1 MENRQ
6 YNTEQSNIVIMFYRN
21 VCVGVVL
28 TLLFWIGLG
37 SREKLIPDELVDP
50 LKKSIANVK
59 SAKNISTAAAAAIA
73 AKATSAA
80 PAPATTATATT
91 T

>member
-50 LKKSIANVK
+50 LKKSIVNVK
-59 SAKNISTAAAAAIA
+59 SAKNAAATAAAAIA
-73 AKATSAA
+73 AK
-80 PAPATTATATT
+80 TATATT
-91 T
+91 AAE

>member
-21 VCVGVVL
+21 ICVGVVL

-37 SREKLIPDELVDP
+37 SREKLIPDELVNP
-50 LKKSIANVK
+50 LKKSIASVK
-59 SAKNISTAAAAAIA
+59 SAKNAAATAAAAVAAKAATAAAAAPA
-73 AKATSAA
+73 AE
-80 PAPATTATATT
+80 
-91 T
+91 

>member
-50 LKKSIANVK
+50 LKKSIASVK
-59 SAKNISTAAAAAIA
+59 SAKNAATAAAATPA
-73 AKATSAA
+73 AATPAVRAA
-80 PAPATTATATT
+80 E
-91 T
+91 